1 MKDNGDL
8 STDGTEL
15 ANFSPIPMKKLLK
28 AFAIDAVSVN
38 SQLCV
43 LL

>member
-1 MKDNGDL
+1 MRDNGDL

-28 AFAIDAVSVN
+28 AFN
-38 SQLCV
+38 NNNNNNNNNLFT
-43 LL
+43 